1 MGINSITLPTA
12 YMIETLRNNG
22 ISDEQILHQIKERD
36 VTPWDRLHS
45 NFDFT
50 NLVELADKDQT
61 IFESIIR
68 DGYTV
73 KFVTIRG
80 LQTLLQL
87 KFDKI
92 ADRDYQV
99 TETGI
104 SGLQLEES
112 DFTELK
118 QLLSPNCK
126 IQESL
131 PANKRISIE
140 LVYK

>member
-1 MGINSITLPTA
+1 MGINRISLPTA
-12 YMIETLRNNG
+12 YMIETLRSNG

-50 NLVELADKDQT
+50 NLVELADQDG
-61 IFESIIR
+61 INFASIIQ

-73 KFVTIRG
+73 KFITIRG

-92 ADRDYQV
+92 VDRDYQV
-99 TETGI
+99 AETGI

-112 DFTELK
+112 DFMVLK
-118 QLLSPNCK
+118 QLLSRNCK

-131 PANKRISIE
+131 PVNKGIAIE
-140 LVYK
+140 LV

>member
-1 MGINSITLPTA
+1 MGINRISLPTA
-12 YMIETLRNNG
+12 YMIETLRSNG

-50 NLVELADKDQT
+50 NLVELADQDG
-61 IFESIIR
+61 INFESIIQ

-73 KFVTIRG
+73 KFITIRG

-92 ADRDYQV
+92 VDRDYQV

-112 DFTELK
+112 DFTVLK
-118 QLLSPNCK
+118 QLLSRNCK
-126 IQESL
+126 IQETL
-131 PANKRISIE
+131 PVNKGIAIE
-140 LVYK
+140 LV

>member
-1 MGINSITLPTA
+1 MGINSISLPTA
-12 YMIETLRNNG
+12 YMIETLRSNG
-22 ISDEQILHQIKERD
+22 ISDEQILHQINDRD

-50 NLVELADKDQT
+50 NLVELADQDRVR
-61 IFESIIR
+61 FESIIQ

-87 KFDKI
+87 KFEKQ

-104 SGLQLEES
+104 SGLQLEEA
-112 DFTELK
+112 DFMVLK
-118 QLLSPNCK
+118 QLLSRNCK
-126 IQESL
+126 IQETL
-131 PANKRISIE
+131 PANKGITIE
-140 LVYK
+140 LV

>member
-1 MGINSITLPTA
+1 MTIYRISLPAA
-12 YMIETLRNNG
+12 YMIETLRSNG
-22 ISDEQILHQIKERD
+22 ISDDQILHQIGERD
-36 VTPWDRLHS
+36 VTPWDRLDS
-45 NFDFT
+45 NFDF
-50 NLVELADKDQT
+50 NHLVELADQDRTGFK
-61 IFESIIR
+61 SIIQ

-87 KFDKI
+87 KFKKQ

-112 DFTELK
+112 DFTVLK
-118 QLLSPNCK
+118 QLLSRNCK
-126 IQESL
+126 IQEML
-131 PANKRISIE
+131 PANKKISIE
-140 LVYK
+140 LV